1 MKIEDINSFSIAI
14 DAVFRSDILLHVLRF
29 KIIRPKSPATVQ
41 NCHYS
46 NSQNDVPFQPPDNLV
61 KVGKN
66 SQIKARKSEHGY
78 SFKNRVRQH
87 DFILQFE
94 AL

>member
-1 MKIEDINSFSIAI
+1 MPGLFEIGSINRINVTSFDCI
-14 DAVFRSDILLHVLRF
+14 DTYYSDF
-29 KIIRPKSPATVQ
+29 Q
-41 NCHYS
+41 N
-46 NSQNDVPFQPPDNLV
+46 NVELQPPANLV

-78 SFKNRVRQH
+78 NFKNRVRQD
-87 DFILQFE
+87 DFILQME